1 MDGILGGVRAAKY
14 AVVAIGVVLTAL
26 MVFVVFFLD
35 GGNGT
40 DIAWRTVSVQVGDPK
55 GVTVTFEVDKPPMT
69 TAECQVAAFDAD
81 QNDAGRLTKI
91 EVGPSADGT
100 RTTRKTV
107 VVPTPLEPA
116 ASAAVATCRLTR
128 TR

>member
-1 MDGILGGVRAAKY
+1 MRTAKY

-35 GGNGT
+35 GSRT
-40 DIAWRTVSVQVGDPK
+40 DIAWRTISVQVGDPK
-55 GVTVTFEVDKPPMT
+55 GVTVTFEVDKPPLT
-69 TAECQVAAFDAD
+69 TAECQVAAFDAE

-107 VVPTPLEPA
+107 VVPTPLEQA